1 MQPRS
6 PRRKPGDS
14 GSEPHTAYDAD
25 PGPPNGPVSPDSRPG
40 LFVQRASGPEET
52 GQRERAE
59 AHQAETARMAVL
71 GVNTRPV

>member
-14 GSEPHTAYDAD
+14 GSEPHSAYGTD
-25 PGPPNGPVSPDSRPG
+25 PGTPNGPVSPDFRPG
-40 LFVQRASGPEET
+40 LFVKRASGPE
-52 GQRERAE
+52 
-59 AHQAETARMAVL
+59 ETARMAVL